1 MLVSIASEN
10 EQINSQQDDIILQI
24 KNISKS
30 FPGVLA
36 LNDVS
41 IDIKKGE
48 ILAILGE
55 NGAGKSTLMKIL
67 SGLYQYDQGKI
78 LIDKQWFQ
86 NDVSN
91 NNLSEIQF
99 NEPLDAI
106 KLGIGQVYQH
116 FQLVGP
122 FSVGEN
128 ITLGKEFTKNKVK
141 LGPINFPLNPLIDEK
156 ETNLQ
161 IEELSKKFGL
171 PIDPSILVEDLPI
184 GLKQR
189 TEILKQLY
197 RQAELLILDEPTAV
211 LTPTEV
217 DELFKTMRSLK
228 ESGKSIIFISHKLK
242 ESLEI
247 ADRIVVLRKGE
258 VVGETTPGTISE
270 KELAEMLVGRRLL
283 STLERKDLEIGNA
296 ILSVSNLHLSLNQNE
311 ENEENEGFHKY
322 ILKDINFKI
331 HQNQIVGV
339 VGVQGN
345 GQSEL
350 LDCLVGMKKPTS
362 GNIKLNLNEEV
373 DLIDFSTLDI
383 LTSSVAYIPEDRN
396 IQGLI
401 LDFNLSENSWLAFHG
416 YSALTKINYIE
427 TNQNFFQKLLLPL
440 KKMKTIAINI
450 VKNYEVKTPS
460 IFSSMRNLSGGNQQK
475 VLIGREFAKN
485 PDLIIAAEPTRGV
498 DIGVMEKVH
507 LELIQKRD
515 NGSGIL
521 LVSSD
526 LDEIFKLSDYILIM
540 YEGQIVGQGK
550 LSDMNLDHISQ
561 LMTFGQKISEETP

>member
-10 EQINSQQDDIILQI
+10 EQIDSQHDDVILQI

-67 SGLYQYDQGKI
+67 SGLYQYDKGKI
-78 LIDKQWFQ
+78 LIDKHWFQ

-91 NNLSEIQF
+91 GNLSEIQF

-128 ITLGKEFTKNKVK
+128 ITLGKEFTKNTVK
-141 LGPINFPLNPLIDEK
+141 LGPVNFPLNPLIDEK

-197 RQAELLILDEPTAV
+197 REAELLILDEPTAV

-258 VVGETTPGTISE
+258 VVGETFPGSISE

-283 STLERKDLEIGNA
+283 STLERENIPIGKP
-296 ILSVSNLHLSLNQNE
+296 ILSVSNLNLLLNE
-311 ENEENEGFHKY
+311 EEDNEDLHKN
-322 ILKDINFKI
+322 ILKDVNFKI

-339 VGVQGN
+339 IGVQGN

-362 GNIKLNLNEEV
+362 GEIKLSIEEEV
-373 DLIDFSTLDI
+373 NLINFSTLDI

-401 LDFNLSENSWLAFHG
+401 LDLNLSENSWLAFHG
-416 YSALTKINYIE
+416 FNKLTKISSIQQD
-427 TNQNFFQKLLLPL
+427 QNIFQKLLLPL
-440 KKMKTIAINI
+440 KKMKKIAMNI
-450 VKNYEVKTPS
+450 VNNYEVKTPS
-460 IFSSMRNLSGGNQQK
+460 IYSSMRNLSGGNQQK

-507 LELIQKRD
+507 LELIQQRD
-515 NGSGIL
+515 NGSGVL

-540 YEGQIVGQGK
+540 YEGQIVGQGN
-550 LSDMNLDHISQ
+550 LSDMDLDQISQ
-561 LMTFGQKISEETP
+561 LMTFGKQIMEDNK

>member
-10 EQINSQQDDIILQI
+10 EQIDLQYDDIILQI

-67 SGLYQYDQGKI
+67 SGLYKYDQGKI

-141 LGPINFPLNPLIDEK
+141 LGPINIPLNPLIDEK

-161 IEELSKKFGL
+161 IEELSNKFGL

-197 RQAELLILDEPTAV
+197 REAELLILDEPTAV

-258 VVGETTPGTISE
+258 VVGETFPGSISE

-283 STLERKDLEIGNA
+283 STLERENIPIGKP
-296 ILSVSNLHLSLNQNE
+296 ILSVSNLNLLLNE
-311 ENEENEGFHKY
+311 EEDNEDLHKN
-322 ILKDINFKI
+322 ILKDVNFKI

-339 VGVQGN
+339 IGVQGN

-362 GNIKLNLNEEV
+362 GEIKLSIEEEV
-373 DLIDFSTLDI
+373 NLINFSTLDI

-401 LDFNLSENSWLAFHG
+401 LDLNLSENSWLAFHG
-416 YSALTKINYIE
+416 FNKLTKISSIQQD
-427 TNQNFFQKLLLPL
+427 QNIFQKLLLPL
-440 KKMKTIAINI
+440 KKMKKIAMNI
-450 VKNYEVKTPS
+450 VNNYEVKTPS
-460 IFSSMRNLSGGNQQK
+460 IYSSMRNLSGGNQQK

-507 LELIQKRD
+507 LELIQQRD
-515 NGSGIL
+515 NGSGVL

-540 YEGQIVGQGK
+540 YEGQIVGQGN
-550 LSDMNLDHISQ
+550 LSDMDLDQISQ
-561 LMTFGQKISEETP
+561 LMTFGKQIMEDNK

>member
-1 MLVSIASEN
+1 MTSEN
-10 EQINSQQDDIILQI
+10 EQIDSQHDDIILQI

-67 SGLYQYDQGKI
+67 SGLYKYDQGKI
-78 LIDKQWFQ
+78 LVDKQWFQ

-122 FSVGEN
+122 FTVGEN

-141 LGPINFPLNPLIDEK
+141 FGPINFPLNPLIDEK

-283 STLERKDLEIGNA
+283 STLERKVLEIGNA

-362 GNIKLNLNEEV
+362 GNIKLKLNEEV

-561 LMTFGQKISEETP
+561 LMTFGQKILEENP

>member
-10 EQINSQQDDIILQI
+10 EQIDSQHDDIILQI

-67 SGLYQYDQGKI
+67 SGLYQYDKGKI
-78 LIDKQWFQ
+78 LIDKHWFQ

-141 LGPINFPLNPLIDEK
+141 LGPINIPLNPLIDEK

-197 RQAELLILDEPTAV
+197 REAELLILDEPTAV

-258 VVGETTPGTISE
+258 VVGETFPGSISE

-283 STLERKDLEIGNA
+283 STLERENIPIGKP
-296 ILSVSNLHLSLNQNE
+296 ILSVSNLNLLLNE
-311 ENEENEGFHKY
+311 EEDNEDLHKN
-322 ILKDINFKI
+322 ILKDVNFKI

-339 VGVQGN
+339 IGVQGN

-362 GNIKLNLNEEV
+362 GEIKLSIEEEV
-373 DLIDFSTLDI
+373 NLTNFSTLDI

-401 LDFNLSENSWLAFHG
+401 LDLNLSENSWLAFHG
-416 YSALTKINYIE
+416 FNKLTKISSIQQD
-427 TNQNFFQKLLLPL
+427 QNIFQKLLLPL
-440 KKMKTIAINI
+440 KKMKKIAMNI
-450 VKNYEVKTPS
+450 VNNYEVKTPS
-460 IFSSMRNLSGGNQQK
+460 IYSSMRNLSGGNQQK

-507 LELIQKRD
+507 LELIQQRD
-515 NGSGIL
+515 NGSGVL

-540 YEGQIVGQGK
+540 YEGQIVGQGN
-550 LSDMNLDHISQ
+550 LSDMDLDQISQ
-561 LMTFGQKISEETP
+561 LMTFGKQIMEDNK

>member
-10 EQINSQQDDIILQI
+10 EQIDLQYDDIILQI

-67 SGLYQYDQGKI
+67 SGLYQYDKGKI
-78 LIDKQWFQ
+78 LIDKHWFQ

-141 LGPINFPLNPLIDEK
+141 LGPINIPLNPLIDEK

-197 RQAELLILDEPTAV
+197 REAELLILDEPTAV

-258 VVGETTPGTISE
+258 VVGETFPGSISE

-283 STLERKDLEIGNA
+283 STLERENIPIGKP
-296 ILSVSNLHLSLNQNE
+296 ILSVSNLNLLLNE
-311 ENEENEGFHKY
+311 EEDNEDLHKN
-322 ILKDINFKI
+322 ILKDVNFKI

-339 VGVQGN
+339 IGVQGN

-362 GNIKLNLNEEV
+362 GEIKLSIEEEV
-373 DLIDFSTLDI
+373 NLINFSTLDI

-401 LDFNLSENSWLAFHG
+401 LDLNLSENSWLAFHG
-416 YSALTKINYIE
+416 FNKLTKISSIQQD
-427 TNQNFFQKLLLPL
+427 QNIFQKLLLPL
-440 KKMKTIAINI
+440 KKMKKIAMNI
-450 VKNYEVKTPS
+450 VNNYEVKTPS
-460 IFSSMRNLSGGNQQK
+460 IYSSMRNLSGGNQQK

-507 LELIQKRD
+507 LELIQQRD
-515 NGSGIL
+515 NGSGVL

-540 YEGQIVGQGK
+540 YEGQIVGQGN
-550 LSDMNLDHISQ
+550 LSDMDLDQISQ
-561 LMTFGQKISEETP
+561 LMTFGKQIMEDNK

>member
-10 EQINSQQDDIILQI
+10 EQIDSQHDDVILQI

-67 SGLYQYDQGKI
+67 SGLYQYDKGKI
-78 LIDKQWFQ
+78 LIDKHWFQ

-128 ITLGKEFTKNKVK
+128 ITLGKEFTKNKIK
-141 LGPINFPLNPLIDEK
+141 LGPINIPLNPLIDEK

-171 PIDPSILVEDLPI
+171 PIDPSILVQDLPI

-197 RQAELLILDEPTAV
+197 REAELLILDEPTAV

-258 VVGETTPGTISE
+258 IVGETFPGSISE

-283 STLERKDLEIGNA
+283 STLERENIPIGKP
-296 ILSVSNLHLSLNQNE
+296 ILSVSNLNLLLNE
-311 ENEENEGFHKY
+311 EEDNEDLHKN
-322 ILKDINFKI
+322 ILKDVNFKI

-339 VGVQGN
+339 IGVQGN

-362 GNIKLNLNEEV
+362 GEIKLSIEEEV
-373 DLIDFSTLDI
+373 NLINFSTLDI

-401 LDFNLSENSWLAFHG
+401 LDLNLSENSWLAFHG
-416 YSALTKINYIE
+416 FNKLTKISSIQQD
-427 TNQNFFQKLLLPL
+427 QNIFQKLLLPL
-440 KKMKTIAINI
+440 KKMKKIAMNI
-450 VKNYEVKTPS
+450 VNNYEVKTPS
-460 IFSSMRNLSGGNQQK
+460 IYSSMRNLSGGNQQK

-507 LELIQKRD
+507 LELIQQRD
-515 NGSGIL
+515 NGSGVL

-540 YEGQIVGQGK
+540 YEGQIVGQGN
-550 LSDMNLDHISQ
+550 LSDMDLDQISQ
-561 LMTFGQKISEETP
+561 LMTFGKQIMEDNK

>member
-10 EQINSQQDDIILQI
+10 EQIDSQHDDIILQI

-67 SGLYQYDQGKI
+67 SGLYQYDKGKI
-78 LIDKQWFQ
+78 LIDKHWFQ

-141 LGPINFPLNPLIDEK
+141 LGPINIPLNPLIDQK

-197 RQAELLILDEPTAV
+197 REAELLILDEPTAV

-258 VVGETTPGTISE
+258 VVGETFPGSISE

-283 STLERKDLEIGNA
+283 STLERENIPIGKP
-296 ILSVSNLHLSLNQNE
+296 ILSVSNLNLLLNE
-311 ENEENEGFHKY
+311 EEDNEDLHKN
-322 ILKDINFKI
+322 ILKDVNFKI

-339 VGVQGN
+339 IGVQGN

-362 GNIKLNLNEEV
+362 GEIKLSIEEEV
-373 DLIDFSTLDI
+373 NLINFSTLDI

-401 LDFNLSENSWLAFHG
+401 LDLNLSENSWLAFHG
-416 YSALTKINYIE
+416 FNKLTKISSIQQD
-427 TNQNFFQKLLLPL
+427 QNIFQKLLLPL
-440 KKMKTIAINI
+440 KKMKKIAMNI
-450 VKNYEVKTPS
+450 VNNYEVKTPS
-460 IFSSMRNLSGGNQQK
+460 IYSSMRNLSGGNQQK

-507 LELIQKRD
+507 LELIQQRD
-515 NGSGIL
+515 NGSGVL

-540 YEGQIVGQGK
+540 YEGKIVGQGN
-550 LSDMNLDHISQ
+550 LSDMDLDQISQ
-561 LMTFGQKISEETP
+561 LMTFGKQIMEGN

>member
-10 EQINSQQDDIILQI
+10 EQIDSQHDDIILQI

-67 SGLYQYDQGKI
+67 SGLYQYDKGKI
-78 LIDKQWFQ
+78 LIDKHWFQ

-141 LGPINFPLNPLIDEK
+141 LGPINIPLNPLIDEK

-161 IEELSKKFGL
+161 MEELSKKFGL

-197 RQAELLILDEPTAV
+197 REAELLILDEPTAV

-258 VVGETTPGTISE
+258 VVGETFPGSISE

-283 STLERKDLEIGNA
+283 STLERENIPIGKP
-296 ILSVSNLHLSLNQNE
+296 ILSVSNLNLLLNE
-311 ENEENEGFHKY
+311 EEDNEDLHKN
-322 ILKDINFKI
+322 ILKDVNFKI

-339 VGVQGN
+339 IGVQGN

-362 GNIKLNLNEEV
+362 GEIKLSIEEEV
-373 DLIDFSTLDI
+373 NLINFSTLDI

-401 LDFNLSENSWLAFHG
+401 LDLNLSENSWLAFHG
-416 YSALTKINYIE
+416 FNKLTKISSIQQD
-427 TNQNFFQKLLLPL
+427 QNIFQKLLLPL
-440 KKMKTIAINI
+440 KKMKKIAMNI
-450 VKNYEVKTPS
+450 VNNYEVKTPS
-460 IFSSMRNLSGGNQQK
+460 IYSSMRNLSGGNQQK

-507 LELIQKRD
+507 LELIQQRD
-515 NGSGIL
+515 NGSGVL

-540 YEGQIVGQGK
+540 YEGQIVGQGN
-550 LSDMNLDHISQ
+550 LSDMDLDQISQ
-561 LMTFGQKISEETP
+561 LMTFGKQIMEDNK

>member
-10 EQINSQQDDIILQI
+10 EQIDSQHDDIILQI

-67 SGLYQYDQGKI
+67 SGLYQYDKGKI
-78 LIDKQWFQ
+78 LIDKHWFQ

-128 ITLGKEFTKNKVK
+128 ITLGKEFTKNTVK
-141 LGPINFPLNPLIDEK
+141 LGPVKFPLNPLIDEK

-197 RQAELLILDEPTAV
+197 REAELLILDEPTAV

-247 ADRIVVLRKGE
+247 ADRIIVLRKGE
-258 VVGETTPGTISE
+258 VVGETFPGSISE

-283 STLERKDLEIGNA
+283 STLERENIPIGKP
-296 ILSVSNLHLSLNQNE
+296 ILSVSNLNLLLNE
-311 ENEENEGFHKY
+311 EEDNEDLHKN
-322 ILKDINFKI
+322 ILKDVNFKI

-339 VGVQGN
+339 IGVQGN

-362 GNIKLNLNEEV
+362 GEIKLSIEEEV
-373 DLIDFSTLDI
+373 NLINFSTLDI

-401 LDFNLSENSWLAFHG
+401 LDLNLSENSWLAFHG
-416 YSALTKINYIE
+416 FNKLTKISSIQQD
-427 TNQNFFQKLLLPL
+427 QNIFQKLLLPL
-440 KKMKTIAINI
+440 KKMKKIAMNI
-450 VKNYEVKTPS
+450 VNNYEVKTPS
-460 IFSSMRNLSGGNQQK
+460 IYSSMRNLSGGNQQK

-507 LELIQKRD
+507 LELIQQRD
-515 NGSGIL
+515 NGSGVL

-540 YEGQIVGQGK
+540 YEGQIVGQGN
-550 LSDMNLDHISQ
+550 LSDMDLDQISQ
-561 LMTFGQKISEETP
+561 LMTFGKQIMEDNK

>member
-10 EQINSQQDDIILQI
+10 EQIDSQHDDVILQI

-67 SGLYQYDQGKI
+67 SGLYQYDKGKI
-78 LIDKQWFQ
+78 LIDKHWFQ

-141 LGPINFPLNPLIDEK
+141 LGPINFPLNPLIDQK

-197 RQAELLILDEPTAV
+197 REAELLILDEPTAV

-258 VVGETTPGTISE
+258 VVGETFPGSISE

-283 STLERKDLEIGNA
+283 STLERENIPIGKP
-296 ILSVSNLHLSLNQNE
+296 ILSVSNLNLLLNE
-311 ENEENEGFHKY
+311 EEDNEDLHKN
-322 ILKDINFKI
+322 ILKDVNFKI

-339 VGVQGN
+339 IGVQGN

-362 GNIKLNLNEEV
+362 GEIKLSIEEEV
-373 DLIDFSTLDI
+373 NLINFSTLDI

-401 LDFNLSENSWLAFHG
+401 LDLNLSENSWLAFHG
-416 YSALTKINYIE
+416 FNKLTKISSIQQD
-427 TNQNFFQKLLLPL
+427 QNIFQKLLLPL
-440 KKMKTIAINI
+440 KKMKKIAMNI
-450 VKNYEVKTPS
+450 VNNYEVKTPS
-460 IFSSMRNLSGGNQQK
+460 IYSSMRNLSGGNQQK

-507 LELIQKRD
+507 LELIQQRD
-515 NGSGIL
+515 NGSGVL

-540 YEGQIVGQGK
+540 YEGQIVGQGN
-550 LSDMNLDHISQ
+550 LSDMDLDQISQ
-561 LMTFGQKISEETP
+561 LMTFGKQIMEDNK

>member
-10 EQINSQQDDIILQI
+10 EQIDLQYDNIILQI

-67 SGLYQYDQGKI
+67 SGLYKYDQGKI
-78 LIDKQWFQ
+78 LVDKQWFK

-141 LGPINFPLNPLIDEK
+141 LGPINIPLNPLIDEK

-161 IEELSKKFGL
+161 IEQLSKKFGL

-197 RQAELLILDEPTAV
+197 REAELLILDEPTAV

-217 DELFKTMRSLK
+217 DELFKTIRSLK

-258 VVGETTPGTISE
+258 VVGETFPGSISE

-283 STLERKDLEIGNA
+283 STLERENIPIGKP
-296 ILSVSNLHLSLNQNE
+296 ILSVSNLNLLLNE
-311 ENEENEGFHKY
+311 EEDNEDLHKN
-322 ILKDINFKI
+322 ILKDVNFKI

-339 VGVQGN
+339 IGVQGN

-362 GNIKLNLNEEV
+362 GEIKLSIEEEV
-373 DLIDFSTLDI
+373 NLINFSTLDI

-401 LDFNLSENSWLAFHG
+401 LDLNLSENSWLAFHG
-416 YSALTKINYIE
+416 FNKLTKISSIQQD
-427 TNQNFFQKLLLPL
+427 QNIFQKLLLPL
-440 KKMKTIAINI
+440 KKMKKIAMNI
-450 VKNYEVKTPS
+450 VNNYEVKTPS
-460 IFSSMRNLSGGNQQK
+460 IYSSMRNLSGGNQQK

-507 LELIQKRD
+507 LELIQQRD
-515 NGSGIL
+515 NGSGVL

-540 YEGQIVGQGK
+540 YEGQIVGQGN
-550 LSDMNLDHISQ
+550 LSDMDLDQISQ
-561 LMTFGQKISEETP
+561 LMTFGKQIMEDNK

>member
-10 EQINSQQDDIILQI
+10 EQIDSQHDDVILQI

-67 SGLYQYDQGKI
+67 SGLYQYDKGKI
-78 LIDKQWFQ
+78 LIDKHWFQ

-141 LGPINFPLNPLIDEK
+141 LGPINIPLNPLIDEK

-197 RQAELLILDEPTAV
+197 REAELLILDEPTAV

-258 VVGETTPGTISE
+258 VVGETFPGSISE

-283 STLERKDLEIGNA
+283 STLERENIPIGKP
-296 ILSVSNLHLSLNQNE
+296 ILSVSNLNLLLNE
-311 ENEENEGFHKY
+311 EEDNEDLHKN
-322 ILKDINFKI
+322 ILKDVNFKI

-339 VGVQGN
+339 IGVQGN

-362 GNIKLNLNEEV
+362 GEIKLSIEEEV
-373 DLIDFSTLDI
+373 NLINFSTLDI

-401 LDFNLSENSWLAFHG
+401 LDLNLSENSWLAFHG
-416 YSALTKINYIE
+416 FNKLTKISSIQQD
-427 TNQNFFQKLLLPL
+427 QNIFQKLLLPL
-440 KKMKTIAINI
+440 KKMKKIAMNI
-450 VKNYEVKTPS
+450 VNNYEVKTPS
-460 IFSSMRNLSGGNQQK
+460 IYSSMRNLSGGNQQK

-507 LELIQKRD
+507 LELIQQRD
-515 NGSGIL
+515 NGSGVL

-540 YEGQIVGQGK
+540 YEGQIVGQGN
-550 LSDMNLDHISQ
+550 LSDMDLDQISQ
-561 LMTFGQKISEETP
+561 LMTFGKQIMEDNK

>member
-10 EQINSQQDDIILQI
+10 EQINSQHDDIILQI

-67 SGLYQYDQGKI
+67 SGLYQYDKGKI
-78 LIDKQWFQ
+78 LINKHWFQ

-141 LGPINFPLNPLIDEK
+141 LGPINIPLNPLIDEK

-197 RQAELLILDEPTAV
+197 REAELLILDEPTAV

-228 ESGKSIIFISHKLK
+228 ESGKSLIFISHKLK

-247 ADRIVVLRKGE
+247 ADRIIVLRKGE
-258 VVGETTPGTISE
+258 VVGETFPGSISE

-283 STLERKDLEIGNA
+283 STLERENIPIGKP
-296 ILSVSNLHLSLNQNE
+296 ILSVSNLNLLLNE
-311 ENEENEGFHKY
+311 EEDNEDLHKN
-322 ILKDINFKI
+322 ILKDVNFKI

-339 VGVQGN
+339 IGVQGN

-362 GNIKLNLNEEV
+362 GEIKLSIEEEV
-373 DLIDFSTLDI
+373 NLINFSTLDI

-401 LDFNLSENSWLAFHG
+401 LDLNLSENSWLAFHG
-416 YSALTKINYIE
+416 FNKLTKISSIQQD
-427 TNQNFFQKLLLPL
+427 QNIFQKLLLPL
-440 KKMKTIAINI
+440 KKMKKIAMNI
-450 VKNYEVKTPS
+450 VNNYEVKTPS
-460 IFSSMRNLSGGNQQK
+460 IYSSMRNLSGGNQQK

-507 LELIQKRD
+507 LELIQQRD
-515 NGSGIL
+515 NGSGVL

-540 YEGQIVGQGK
+540 YEGQIVGQGN
-550 LSDMNLDHISQ
+550 LSDMDLDQISQ
-561 LMTFGQKISEETP
+561 LMTFGKQIMEYNK

>member
-10 EQINSQQDDIILQI
+10 EQIDSQHDDIILQI

-67 SGLYQYDQGKI
+67 SGLYQYDKGKI
-78 LIDKQWFQ
+78 LIDKHWFQ

-91 NNLSEIQF
+91 GNLSEIQF

-141 LGPINFPLNPLIDEK
+141 LGPINIPLNPLIDEK

-161 IEELSKKFGL
+161 IEKLSKKFGL

-197 RQAELLILDEPTAV
+197 REAELLILDEPTAV

-258 VVGETTPGTISE
+258 VVGETFPGSISE

-283 STLERKDLEIGNA
+283 STLERENIPIGKP
-296 ILSVSNLHLSLNQNE
+296 ILSVSNLNLLLNE
-311 ENEENEGFHKY
+311 EEDNEDLHKN
-322 ILKDINFKI
+322 ILKDVNFKI

-339 VGVQGN
+339 IGVQGN

-362 GNIKLNLNEEV
+362 GEIKLSIEEEV
-373 DLIDFSTLDI
+373 NLINFSTLDI

-401 LDFNLSENSWLAFHG
+401 LDLNLSENSWLAFHG
-416 YSALTKINYIE
+416 FNKLTKISSIQQD
-427 TNQNFFQKLLLPL
+427 QNIFQKLLLPL
-440 KKMKTIAINI
+440 KKMKKIAMNI
-450 VKNYEVKTPS
+450 VNNYEVKTPS
-460 IFSSMRNLSGGNQQK
+460 IYSSMRNLSGGNQQK

-507 LELIQKRD
+507 LELIQQRD
-515 NGSGIL
+515 NGSGVL

-540 YEGQIVGQGK
+540 YEGQIVGQGN
-550 LSDMNLDHISQ
+550 LSDMDLDQISQ
-561 LMTFGQKISEETP
+561 LMTFGKQIMEDNK

>member
-10 EQINSQQDDIILQI
+10 EQIDSQHDDIILQI

-67 SGLYQYDQGKI
+67 SGLYQYDKGKI
-78 LIDKQWFQ
+78 LIDKHWFQ

-141 LGPINFPLNPLIDEK
+141 LGPINIPLNPLIDEK

-161 IEELSKKFGL
+161 IEVLSKKFGL

-197 RQAELLILDEPTAV
+197 REAELLILDEPTAV

-258 VVGETTPGTISE
+258 VVGETFPGSISE

-283 STLERKDLEIGNA
+283 STLERKNIPIGKP
-296 ILSVSNLHLSLNQNE
+296 ILSVSNLNLLLNE
-311 ENEENEGFHKY
+311 EEDNEDLHKN
-322 ILKDINFKI
+322 ILKDVNFKI

-339 VGVQGN
+339 IGVQGN

-362 GNIKLNLNEEV
+362 GEIKLSIEEEV
-373 DLIDFSTLDI
+373 NLINFSTLDI

-401 LDFNLSENSWLAFHG
+401 LDLNLSENSWLAFHG
-416 YSALTKINYIE
+416 FNKLTKISSIQQD
-427 TNQNFFQKLLLPL
+427 QNIFQKLLLPL
-440 KKMKTIAINI
+440 KKMKKIAMNI
-450 VKNYEVKTPS
+450 VNNYEVKTPS
-460 IFSSMRNLSGGNQQK
+460 IYSSMRNLSGGNQQK

-507 LELIQKRD
+507 LELIQQRD
-515 NGSGIL
+515 NGSGVL

-540 YEGQIVGQGK
+540 YEGQIVGQGN
-550 LSDMNLDHISQ
+550 LSEMDLDQISQ
-561 LMTFGQKISEETP
+561 LMTFGKQIMEDNK

>member
-1 MLVSIASEN
+1 MSISSEN
-10 EQINSQQDDIILQI
+10 EQIESQHDDIILQI

-67 SGLYQYDQGKI
+67 SGLYQYDKGKI
-78 LIDKQWFQ
+78 LINKHWFH
-86 NDVSN
+86 NDVPN
-91 NNLSEIQF
+91 PNLSEIQF

-141 LGPINFPLNPLIDEK
+141 LGPINIPLNPLIDEK
-156 ETNLQ
+156 ETNSQ
-161 IEELSKKFGL
+161 IETLSKKFGL

-197 RQAELLILDEPTAV
+197 REAELLILDEPTAV

-217 DELFKTMRSLK
+217 EELFKTMRSLK

-258 VVGETTPGTISE
+258 VVGETFPGSISE

-283 STLERKDLEIGNA
+283 STLERETLPIGKP
-296 ILSVSNLHLSLNQNE
+296 ILSVSNLNLLLNEDE
-311 ENEENEGFHKY
+311 ENEDLHKN
-322 ILKDINFKI
+322 ILKDVNFKI

-362 GNIKLNLNEEV
+362 GEIKLNIEEEIN
-373 DLIDFSTLDI
+373 LINFTTLDI

-401 LDFNLSENSWLAFHG
+401 LDFDLSENSWLAFHG
-416 YSALTKINYIE
+416 FNKLTKISSIQKE
-427 TNQNFFQKLLLPL
+427 QNIFQKLLLPL
-440 KKMKTIAINI
+440 KKMKKIAMNI
-450 VKNYEVKTPS
+450 VNNYEVKTPS
-460 IFSSMRNLSGGNQQK
+460 IYSSMRNLSGGNQQK

-485 PDLIIAAEPTRGV
+485 PELIIAAEPTRGV

-540 YEGQIVGQGK
+540 YEGQIVGQGN
-550 LSDMNLDHISQ
+550 LSDMDLDHISQ
-561 LMTFGQKISEETP
+561 LMTFGKQIMEENK

>member
-10 EQINSQQDDIILQI
+10 EQIDSQHDDIILQI

-67 SGLYQYDQGKI
+67 SGLYQYDKGKI
-78 LIDKQWFQ
+78 LIDKLWFQ

-141 LGPINFPLNPLIDEK
+141 LGPINIPLNPLIDEK

-171 PIDPSILVEDLPI
+171 PIDPSLLVEDLPI

-197 RQAELLILDEPTAV
+197 REAELLILDEPTAV

-258 VVGETTPGTISE
+258 VVGETFPGSISE

-283 STLERKDLEIGNA
+283 STLERENIPIGKP
-296 ILSVSNLHLSLNQNE
+296 ILSVSNLNLLLNE
-311 ENEENEGFHKY
+311 EEDNEDLHKN
-322 ILKDINFKI
+322 ILKDVNFKI

-339 VGVQGN
+339 IGVQGN

-362 GNIKLNLNEEV
+362 GEIKLSIEEEV
-373 DLIDFSTLDI
+373 NLINFSTLDI

-401 LDFNLSENSWLAFHG
+401 LDLNLSENSWLAFHG
-416 YSALTKINYIE
+416 FNKLTKISSIQQD
-427 TNQNFFQKLLLPL
+427 QNIFQKLLLPL
-440 KKMKTIAINI
+440 KKMKKIAMNI
-450 VKNYEVKTPS
+450 VNNYEVKTPS
-460 IFSSMRNLSGGNQQK
+460 IYSSMRNLSGGNQQK

-507 LELIQKRD
+507 LELIQQRD
-515 NGSGIL
+515 NGSGVL

-540 YEGQIVGQGK
+540 YEGQIVGQGN
-550 LSDMNLDHISQ
+550 LSDMDLDQISQ
-561 LMTFGQKISEETP
+561 LMTFGKQIMEDNK

>member
-10 EQINSQQDDIILQI
+10 EQINSQHDDIILQI

-67 SGLYQYDQGKI
+67 SGLYQYDKGKI
-78 LIDKQWFQ
+78 LINKHWFQ

-141 LGPINFPLNPLIDEK
+141 LGPINIPLNPLIDEK

-161 IEELSKKFGL
+161 IEQLSKKFGL

-197 RQAELLILDEPTAV
+197 REAELLILDEPTAV

-258 VVGETTPGTISE
+258 VVGETFPGSISE

-283 STLERKDLEIGNA
+283 STLERENIPIGKP
-296 ILSVSNLHLSLNQNE
+296 ILSVSNLNLLLNE
-311 ENEENEGFHKY
+311 EEDNEDLHKN
-322 ILKDINFKI
+322 ILKDVNFKI

-339 VGVQGN
+339 IGVQGN

-362 GNIKLNLNEEV
+362 GEIKLSIEEEV
-373 DLIDFSTLDI
+373 NLINFSTLDI

-401 LDFNLSENSWLAFHG
+401 LDLNLSENSWLAFHG
-416 YSALTKINYIE
+416 FNKLTKISSIQQD
-427 TNQNFFQKLLLPL
+427 QNIFQKLLLPL
-440 KKMKTIAINI
+440 KKMKKIAMNI
-450 VKNYEVKTPS
+450 VNNYEVKTPS
-460 IFSSMRNLSGGNQQK
+460 IYSSMRNLSGGNQQK

-507 LELIQKRD
+507 LELIQQRD
-515 NGSGIL
+515 NGSGVL

-540 YEGQIVGQGK
+540 YEGQIVGQGN
-550 LSDMNLDHISQ
+550 LSDMDLDQISQ
-561 LMTFGQKISEETP
+561 LMTFGKQIMEDNK

>member
-10 EQINSQQDDIILQI
+10 EQIDSQHDDVILQI

-67 SGLYQYDQGKI
+67 SGLYQYDKGKI
-78 LIDKQWFQ
+78 LIDKHWFQ

-91 NNLSEIQF
+91 GNLSEIQF

-128 ITLGKEFTKNKVK
+128 ITLGKEFTKNTVK
-141 LGPINFPLNPLIDEK
+141 LGPVNFPLNPLIDEK

-161 IEELSKKFGL
+161 IEKLSKKFGL

-197 RQAELLILDEPTAV
+197 REAELLILDEPTAV

-258 VVGETTPGTISE
+258 VVGETFPGSISE

-283 STLERKDLEIGNA
+283 STLERENIPIGKP
-296 ILSVSNLHLSLNQNE
+296 ILSVSNLNLLLNE
-311 ENEENEGFHKY
+311 EEDNEDLHKN
-322 ILKDINFKI
+322 ILKDVNFKI

-339 VGVQGN
+339 IGVQGN

-362 GNIKLNLNEEV
+362 GEIKLSIEEEV
-373 DLIDFSTLDI
+373 NLINFSTLDI

-401 LDFNLSENSWLAFHG
+401 LDLNLSENSWLAFHG
-416 YSALTKINYIE
+416 FNKLTKISSIQQD
-427 TNQNFFQKLLLPL
+427 QNIFQKLLLPL
-440 KKMKTIAINI
+440 KKMKKIAMNI
-450 VKNYEVKTPS
+450 VNNYEVKTPS
-460 IFSSMRNLSGGNQQK
+460 IYSSMRNLSGGNQQK

-507 LELIQKRD
+507 LELIQQRD
-515 NGSGIL
+515 NGSGVL

-540 YEGQIVGQGK
+540 YEGQIVGQGN
-550 LSDMNLDHISQ
+550 LSDMDLDQISQ
-561 LMTFGQKISEETP
+561 LMTFGKQIMEDNK

>member
-10 EQINSQQDDIILQI
+10 EQIDSQHDDVILQI

-67 SGLYQYDQGKI
+67 SGLYQYDKGKI

-141 LGPINFPLNPLIDEK
+141 LGPINIPLNPLIDEK

-197 RQAELLILDEPTAV
+197 REAELLILDEPTAV

-247 ADRIVVLRKGE
+247 ADRIIVLRKGE
-258 VVGETTPGTISE
+258 VVGETFPGSISE

-283 STLERKDLEIGNA
+283 STLERENIPIGKP
-296 ILSVSNLHLSLNQNE
+296 ILSVSNLNLLLNE
-311 ENEENEGFHKY
+311 EEDNEDLHKN
-322 ILKDINFKI
+322 ILKDVNFKI

-339 VGVQGN
+339 IGVQGN

-362 GNIKLNLNEEV
+362 GEIKLSIEEEV
-373 DLIDFSTLDI
+373 NLINFSTLDI

-401 LDFNLSENSWLAFHG
+401 LDLNLSENSWLAFHG
-416 YSALTKINYIE
+416 FNKLTKISSIQQD
-427 TNQNFFQKLLLPL
+427 QNIFQKLLLPL
-440 KKMKTIAINI
+440 KKMKKIAMNI
-450 VKNYEVKTPS
+450 VNNYEVKTPS
-460 IFSSMRNLSGGNQQK
+460 IYSSMRNLSGGNQQK

-507 LELIQKRD
+507 LELIQQRD
-515 NGSGIL
+515 NGSGVL

-540 YEGQIVGQGK
+540 YEGQIVGQGN
-550 LSDMNLDHISQ
+550 LSDMDLDQISQ
-561 LMTFGQKISEETP
+561 LMTFGKQIMEDNK

>member
-10 EQINSQQDDIILQI
+10 EQIDSQHDDIILQI

-67 SGLYQYDQGKI
+67 SGLYQYDKGKI
-78 LIDKQWFQ
+78 LIDKHWFQ

-141 LGPINFPLNPLIDEK
+141 LGPINIPLNPLIDEK

-171 PIDPSILVEDLPI
+171 PIDPSLLVEDLPI

-197 RQAELLILDEPTAV
+197 REAELLILDEPTAV

-258 VVGETTPGTISE
+258 VVGETFPGSISE

-283 STLERKDLEIGNA
+283 STLERENIPIGKP
-296 ILSVSNLHLSLNQNE
+296 ILSVSNLNLLLNE
-311 ENEENEGFHKY
+311 EEDNEDLHKN
-322 ILKDINFKI
+322 ILKDVNFKI

-339 VGVQGN
+339 IGVQGN

-362 GNIKLNLNEEV
+362 GEIKLSIEEEV
-373 DLIDFSTLDI
+373 NLINFSTLDI

-401 LDFNLSENSWLAFHG
+401 LDLNLSENSWLAFHG
-416 YSALTKINYIE
+416 FNKLTKISSIQQD
-427 TNQNFFQKLLLPL
+427 QNIFQKLLLPL
-440 KKMKTIAINI
+440 KKMKKIAMNI
-450 VKNYEVKTPS
+450 VNNYEVKTPS
-460 IFSSMRNLSGGNQQK
+460 IYSSMRNLSGGNQQK

-507 LELIQKRD
+507 LELIQQRD
-515 NGSGIL
+515 NGSGVL

-540 YEGQIVGQGK
+540 YEGQIVGQGN
-550 LSDMNLDHISQ
+550 LSDMDLDQISQ
-561 LMTFGQKISEETP
+561 LMTFGKQIMEDNK

>member
-10 EQINSQQDDIILQI
+10 EQIDSQHDDIILQI

-67 SGLYQYDQGKI
+67 SGLYQYDKGKI
-78 LIDKQWFQ
+78 LIDKHWFQ

-91 NNLSEIQF
+91 NKLSEIQF

-128 ITLGKEFTKNKVK
+128 ITLGKEFTKNTVK
-141 LGPINFPLNPLIDEK
+141 LGPVNFPLNPLIDEK

-197 RQAELLILDEPTAV
+197 REAELLILDEPTAV

-258 VVGETTPGTISE
+258 VVGETFPGSISE

-283 STLERKDLEIGNA
+283 STLERENIPIGKP
-296 ILSVSNLHLSLNQNE
+296 ILSVSNLNLLLNE
-311 ENEENEGFHKY
+311 EEDNEDLHKN
-322 ILKDINFKI
+322 ILKDVNFKI

-339 VGVQGN
+339 IGVQGN

-362 GNIKLNLNEEV
+362 GEIKLSIEEEV
-373 DLIDFSTLDI
+373 NLINFSTLDI

-401 LDFNLSENSWLAFHG
+401 LDLNLSENSWLAFHG
-416 YSALTKINYIE
+416 FNKLTKISSIQQD
-427 TNQNFFQKLLLPL
+427 QNIFQKLLLPL
-440 KKMKTIAINI
+440 KKMKKIAMNI
-450 VKNYEVKTPS
+450 VNNYEVKTPS
-460 IFSSMRNLSGGNQQK
+460 IYSSMRNLSGGNQQK

-507 LELIQKRD
+507 LELIQQRD
-515 NGSGIL
+515 NGSGVL

-540 YEGQIVGQGK
+540 YEGQIVGQGN
-550 LSDMNLDHISQ
+550 LSDMDLDQISQ
-561 LMTFGQKISEETP
+561 LMTFGKQIMEDNK

>member
-10 EQINSQQDDIILQI
+10 EQIDSQHDDVILQI

-67 SGLYQYDQGKI
+67 SGLYQYDKGKI
-78 LIDKQWFQ
+78 LIDKHWFQ

-128 ITLGKEFTKNKVK
+128 ITLGKEFTKNTVK
-141 LGPINFPLNPLIDEK
+141 LGPVNFPLNPLIDEK

-161 IEELSKKFGL
+161 IEKLSKKFGL

-197 RQAELLILDEPTAV
+197 REAELLILDEPTAV

-258 VVGETTPGTISE
+258 VVGETFPGSISE

-283 STLERKDLEIGNA
+283 STLERENIPIGKP
-296 ILSVSNLHLSLNQNE
+296 ILSVSNLNLLLNE
-311 ENEENEGFHKY
+311 EEDNEDLHKN
-322 ILKDINFKI
+322 ILKDVNFKI

-339 VGVQGN
+339 IGVQGN

-362 GNIKLNLNEEV
+362 GEIKLSIEEEV
-373 DLIDFSTLDI
+373 NLINFSTLDI

-401 LDFNLSENSWLAFHG
+401 LDLNLSENSWLAFHG
-416 YSALTKINYIE
+416 FNKLTKISSIQQD
-427 TNQNFFQKLLLPL
+427 QNIFQKLLLPL
-440 KKMKTIAINI
+440 KKMKKIAMNI
-450 VKNYEVKTPS
+450 VNNYEVKTPS
-460 IFSSMRNLSGGNQQK
+460 IYSSMRNLSGGNQQK

-507 LELIQKRD
+507 LELIQQRD
-515 NGSGIL
+515 NGSGVL

-540 YEGQIVGQGK
+540 YEGQIVGQGN
-550 LSDMNLDHISQ
+550 LSDMDLDQISQ
-561 LMTFGQKISEETP
+561 LMTFGKQIMEDNK

>member
-10 EQINSQQDDIILQI
+10 EQIDSQHDDIILQI

-67 SGLYQYDQGKI
+67 SGLYQYDKGKI
-78 LIDKQWFQ
+78 LIDKHWFQ

-141 LGPINFPLNPLIDEK
+141 LGPINIPLNPLIDEK

-171 PIDPSILVEDLPI
+171 PIDPSLLVEDLPI

-197 RQAELLILDEPTAV
+197 REAELLILDEPTAV

-258 VVGETTPGTISE
+258 VVGETFPGSISE

-283 STLERKDLEIGNA
+283 STLERENIPIGKP
-296 ILSVSNLHLSLNQNE
+296 ILSVSNLNLLLNE
-311 ENEENEGFHKY
+311 EEDNEDLHKN
-322 ILKDINFKI
+322 ILKDVNFKI

-339 VGVQGN
+339 IGVQGN

-362 GNIKLNLNEEV
+362 GEIKLSIEEEV
-373 DLIDFSTLDI
+373 NLINFSTLDI

-401 LDFNLSENSWLAFHG
+401 LDLNLSENSWLAFHG
-416 YSALTKINYIE
+416 FNKLTKISSIQQD
-427 TNQNFFQKLLLPL
+427 QNIFQKLLLPL
-440 KKMKTIAINI
+440 KKMKKIAMNI
-450 VKNYEVKTPS
+450 VNNYEVKTPS
-460 IFSSMRNLSGGNQQK
+460 IYSSMRNLSGGNQQK
-475 VLIGREFAKN
+475 VLIGRELAKN

-507 LELIQKRD
+507 LELIQQRD
-515 NGSGIL
+515 NGSGVL

-540 YEGQIVGQGK
+540 YEGQIVGQGN
-550 LSDMNLDHISQ
+550 LSDMDLDQISQ
-561 LMTFGQKISEETP
+561 LMTFGKQITEDNK

>member
-10 EQINSQQDDIILQI
+10 EQIDSQHDDIILQI

-67 SGLYQYDQGKI
+67 SGLYQYDKGKI
-78 LIDKQWFQ
+78 LIDKHWFQ

-141 LGPINFPLNPLIDEK
+141 LGPINIPLNPLIDEK

-171 PIDPSILVEDLPI
+171 PIDPSLLVEDLPI

-197 RQAELLILDEPTAV
+197 REAELLILDEPTAV

-228 ESGKSIIFISHKLK
+228 ESGKSLIFISHKLK

-258 VVGETTPGTISE
+258 VVGETFPGSISE

-283 STLERKDLEIGNA
+283 STLERENIPIGKP
-296 ILSVSNLHLSLNQNE
+296 ILSVSNLNLLLNE
-311 ENEENEGFHKY
+311 EEDNEDLHKN
-322 ILKDINFKI
+322 ILKDVNFKI

-339 VGVQGN
+339 IGVQGN

-362 GNIKLNLNEEV
+362 GEIKLSIEEEV
-373 DLIDFSTLDI
+373 NLINFSTLDI

-401 LDFNLSENSWLAFHG
+401 LDLNLSENSWLAFHG
-416 YSALTKINYIE
+416 FNKLTKIISIQQD
-427 TNQNFFQKLLLPL
+427 QNIFQKLLLPL
-440 KKMKTIAINI
+440 KKMKKIAMNI
-450 VKNYEVKTPS
+450 VNNYEVKTPS
-460 IFSSMRNLSGGNQQK
+460 IYSSMRNLSGGNQQK
-475 VLIGREFAKN
+475 VLIGRELAKN

-507 LELIQKRD
+507 LELIQQRD
-515 NGSGIL
+515 NGSGVL

-540 YEGQIVGQGK
+540 YEGQIVGQGN
-550 LSDMNLDHISQ
+550 LSDMDLDQISQ
-561 LMTFGQKISEETP
+561 LMTFGKQITEDNK

>member
-10 EQINSQQDDIILQI
+10 EQIDSQHDDVILQI

-67 SGLYQYDQGKI
+67 SGLYQYDKGKI
-78 LIDKQWFQ
+78 LIDKHWFQ

-91 NNLSEIQF
+91 GNLSEIQF

-141 LGPINFPLNPLIDEK
+141 LGPINIPLNPLIDEK

-197 RQAELLILDEPTAV
+197 REAELLILDEPTAV

-247 ADRIVVLRKGE
+247 ADRIIVLRKGE
-258 VVGETTPGTISE
+258 VVGETFPGSISE

-283 STLERKDLEIGNA
+283 STLERENIPIGKP
-296 ILSVSNLHLSLNQNE
+296 ILSVSNLNLLLNE
-311 ENEENEGFHKY
+311 EEDNEDLHKN
-322 ILKDINFKI
+322 ILKDVNFKI

-339 VGVQGN
+339 IGVQGN

-362 GNIKLNLNEEV
+362 GEIKLSIEEEV
-373 DLIDFSTLDI
+373 NLINFSTLDI

-401 LDFNLSENSWLAFHG
+401 LDLNLSENSWLAFHG
-416 YSALTKINYIE
+416 FNKLTKISSIQQD
-427 TNQNFFQKLLLPL
+427 QNIFQKLLLPL
-440 KKMKTIAINI
+440 KKMKKIAMNI
-450 VKNYEVKTPS
+450 VNNYEVKTPS
-460 IFSSMRNLSGGNQQK
+460 IYSSMRNLSGGNQQK

-507 LELIQKRD
+507 LELIQQRD
-515 NGSGIL
+515 NGSGVL

-540 YEGQIVGQGK
+540 YEGQIVGQGN
-550 LSDMNLDHISQ
+550 LSDMDLDQISQ
-561 LMTFGQKISEETP
+561 LMTFGKQIMEDNK

>member
-10 EQINSQQDDIILQI
+10 EQIDSQHDDIILQI

-67 SGLYQYDQGKI
+67 SGLYQYDKGKI
-78 LIDKQWFQ
+78 LIDKHWFQ

-91 NNLSEIQF
+91 GNLSEIQF

-128 ITLGKEFTKNKVK
+128 ITLGKEFTKNTVK
-141 LGPINFPLNPLIDEK
+141 LGPVNFPLNPLIDEK

-161 IEELSKKFGL
+161 IEKLSKKFGL

-197 RQAELLILDEPTAV
+197 REAELLILDEPTAV

-258 VVGETTPGTISE
+258 VVGETFPGSISE

-283 STLERKDLEIGNA
+283 STLERENIPIGKP
-296 ILSVSNLHLSLNQNE
+296 ILSVSNLNLLLNE
-311 ENEENEGFHKY
+311 EEDNEDLHKN
-322 ILKDINFKI
+322 ILKDVNFKI

-339 VGVQGN
+339 IGVQGN

-362 GNIKLNLNEEV
+362 GEIKLSIEEEV
-373 DLIDFSTLDI
+373 NLINFSTLDI

-401 LDFNLSENSWLAFHG
+401 LDLNLSENSWLAFHG
-416 YSALTKINYIE
+416 FNKLTKISSIQQD
-427 TNQNFFQKLLLPL
+427 QNIFQKLLLPL
-440 KKMKTIAINI
+440 KKMKKIAMNI
-450 VKNYEVKTPS
+450 VNNYEVKTPS
-460 IFSSMRNLSGGNQQK
+460 IYSSMRNLSGGNQQK

-507 LELIQKRD
+507 LELIQQRD
-515 NGSGIL
+515 NGSGVL

-540 YEGQIVGQGK
+540 YEGQIVGQGN
-550 LSDMNLDHISQ
+550 LSDMDLDQISQ
-561 LMTFGQKISEETP
+561 LMTFGKQIMEDNK

>member
-1 MLVSIASEN
+1 M
-10 EQINSQQDDIILQI
+10 
-24 KNISKS
+24 
-30 FPGVLA
+30 
-36 LNDVS
+36 
-41 IDIKKGE
+41 
-48 ILAILGE
+48 
-55 NGAGKSTLMKIL
+55 
-67 SGLYQYDQGKI
+67 
-78 LIDKQWFQ
+78 
-86 NDVSN
+86 
-91 NNLSEIQF
+91 
-99 NEPLDAI
+99 DAI

-141 LGPINFPLNPLIDEK
+141 LGPINIPLNPLIDEK

-171 PIDPSILVEDLPI
+171 PIDPSLLVEDLPI

-197 RQAELLILDEPTAV
+197 REAELLILDEPTAV

-258 VVGETTPGTISE
+258 VVGETFPGSISE

-283 STLERKDLEIGNA
+283 STLERENIPIGKP
-296 ILSVSNLHLSLNQNE
+296 ILSVSNLNLLLNE
-311 ENEENEGFHKY
+311 EEDNEDLHKN
-322 ILKDINFKI
+322 ILKDVNFKI

-339 VGVQGN
+339 IGVQGN

-362 GNIKLNLNEEV
+362 GEIKLSIEEEV
-373 DLIDFSTLDI
+373 NLINFSTLDI

-401 LDFNLSENSWLAFHG
+401 LDLNLSENSWLAFHG
-416 YSALTKINYIE
+416 FNKLTKIISIQQD
-427 TNQNFFQKLLLPL
+427 QNIFQKLLLPL
-440 KKMKTIAINI
+440 KKMKKIAMNI
-450 VKNYEVKTPS
+450 VNNYEVKTPS
-460 IFSSMRNLSGGNQQK
+460 IYSSMRNLSGGNQQK

-507 LELIQKRD
+507 LELIQQRD
-515 NGSGIL
+515 NGSGVL

-540 YEGQIVGQGK
+540 YEGQIVGQGN
-550 LSDMNLDHISQ
+550 LSDMDLDQISQ
-561 LMTFGQKISEETP
+561 LMTFGKQIMEDNK

>member
-10 EQINSQQDDIILQI
+10 EQIDLQYDDIILQI

-67 SGLYQYDQGKI
+67 SGLYQYDKGKI
-78 LIDKQWFQ
+78 LINKHWFQ

-141 LGPINFPLNPLIDEK
+141 LGPINIPLNPLIDEK

-171 PIDPSILVEDLPI
+171 PIDPSILVEDLPV

-197 RQAELLILDEPTAV
+197 REAELLILDEPTAV

-258 VVGETTPGTISE
+258 VVGETFPGSISE

-283 STLERKDLEIGNA
+283 STLERENIPIGKP
-296 ILSVSNLHLSLNQNE
+296 ILSVSNLNLLLNEEE
-311 ENEENEGFHKY
+311 ENEDLHKN
-322 ILKDINFKI
+322 ILKDVNFKI
-331 HQNQIVGV
+331 YQNQIVGV
-339 VGVQGN
+339 IGVQGN

-362 GNIKLNLNEEV
+362 GEIKLTIEEEV
-373 DLIDFSTLDI
+373 NLINFSTLDI

-401 LDFNLSENSWLAFHG
+401 LDLNLSENSWLAFHG
-416 YSALTKINYIE
+416 FNKLTKISSIQQD
-427 TNQNFFQKLLLPL
+427 QNIFQKLLLPL
-440 KKMKTIAINI
+440 KKMKKIAMNI
-450 VKNYEVKTPS
+450 VNNYEVKTPS
-460 IFSSMRNLSGGNQQK
+460 IYSSMRNLSGGNQQK

-507 LELIQKRD
+507 SELIQQRD
-515 NGSGIL
+515 NGSGVL

-540 YEGQIVGQGK
+540 YEGQIVGQGN
-550 LSDMNLDHISQ
+550 LSDMDLDQISQ
-561 LMTFGQKISEETP
+561 LMTFGKQIMEDNK

>member
-10 EQINSQQDDIILQI
+10 EQIDSQHDDIILQI

-67 SGLYQYDQGKI
+67 SGLYQYDKGKI
-78 LIDKQWFQ
+78 LIDKHWFQ

-91 NNLSEIQF
+91 NNLSEIHF

-141 LGPINFPLNPLIDEK
+141 LGPINIPLNPLIDEK

-171 PIDPSILVEDLPI
+171 PIDPSLLVEDLPI

-197 RQAELLILDEPTAV
+197 REAELLILDEPTAV

-258 VVGETTPGTISE
+258 VVGETFPGSISE

-283 STLERKDLEIGNA
+283 STLERENIPIGKT
-296 ILSVSNLHLSLNQNE
+296 ILSVSNLNLLLNE
-311 ENEENEGFHKY
+311 EEDNEDLHKN
-322 ILKDINFKI
+322 ILKDVNFKI

-339 VGVQGN
+339 IGVQGN

-362 GNIKLNLNEEV
+362 GEIKLSIEEEV
-373 DLIDFSTLDI
+373 NLINFSTLDI

-401 LDFNLSENSWLAFHG
+401 LDLNLSENSWLAFHG
-416 YSALTKINYIE
+416 FNKLTKIISIQQD
-427 TNQNFFQKLLLPL
+427 QNIFQKLLLPL
-440 KKMKTIAINI
+440 KKMKKIAMNI
-450 VKNYEVKTPS
+450 VNNYEVKTPS
-460 IFSSMRNLSGGNQQK
+460 IYSSMRNLSGGNQQK

-507 LELIQKRD
+507 LELIQQRD
-515 NGSGIL
+515 NGSGVL

-540 YEGQIVGQGK
+540 YEGQIVGQGN
-550 LSDMNLDHISQ
+550 LSDMDLDQISQ
-561 LMTFGQKISEETP
+561 LMTFGKQIMEDNK

>member
-10 EQINSQQDDIILQI
+10 EQIDSQHDDVILQI

-67 SGLYQYDQGKI
+67 SGLYQYDKGKI

-141 LGPINFPLNPLIDEK
+141 LGPINIPLNPLIDEK

-197 RQAELLILDEPTAV
+197 REAELLILDEPTAV

-258 VVGETTPGTISE
+258 VVGETFPGSISE

-283 STLERKDLEIGNA
+283 STLERENIPIGKP
-296 ILSVSNLHLSLNQNE
+296 ILSVSNLNLLLNE
-311 ENEENEGFHKY
+311 EEDNEDLHKN
-322 ILKDINFKI
+322 ILKDVNFKI

-339 VGVQGN
+339 IGVQGN

-362 GNIKLNLNEEV
+362 GEIKLSIEEEV
-373 DLIDFSTLDI
+373 NLINFSTLDI

-401 LDFNLSENSWLAFHG
+401 LDLNLSENSWLAFHG
-416 YSALTKINYIE
+416 FNKLTKISSIQQD
-427 TNQNFFQKLLLPL
+427 QNIFQKLLLPL
-440 KKMKTIAINI
+440 KKMKKIAMNI
-450 VKNYEVKTPS
+450 VNNYEVKTPS
-460 IFSSMRNLSGGNQQK
+460 IYSSMRNLSGGNQQK

-507 LELIQKRD
+507 LELIQQRD
-515 NGSGIL
+515 NGSGVL

-540 YEGQIVGQGK
+540 YEGQIVGQGN
-550 LSDMNLDHISQ
+550 LSDMDLDQISQ
-561 LMTFGQKISEETP
+561 LMTFGKQIMEDNK

>member
-10 EQINSQQDDIILQI
+10 EQIDSQHDDIILQI

-67 SGLYQYDQGKI
+67 SGLYQYDKGKI
-78 LIDKQWFQ
+78 LIDKHWFQ

-141 LGPINFPLNPLIDEK
+141 LGPINIPLNPLIDEK

-197 RQAELLILDEPTAV
+197 REAELLILDEPTAV

-258 VVGETTPGTISE
+258 VVGETFPGSISE

-283 STLERKDLEIGNA
+283 STLERENIPIGKP
-296 ILSVSNLHLSLNQNE
+296 ILSVSNLNLLLNE
-311 ENEENEGFHKY
+311 EEDNEDLHKN
-322 ILKDINFKI
+322 ILKDVNFKI

-339 VGVQGN
+339 IGVQGN

-362 GNIKLNLNEEV
+362 GEIKLSIEEEV
-373 DLIDFSTLDI
+373 NLINFSTLDI

-401 LDFNLSENSWLAFHG
+401 LDLNLSENSWLAFHG
-416 YSALTKINYIE
+416 FNKLTKISSIQQD
-427 TNQNFFQKLLLPL
+427 QNIFQKLLLPL
-440 KKMKTIAINI
+440 KKMKKIAMNI
-450 VKNYEVKTPS
+450 VNNYEVKTPS
-460 IFSSMRNLSGGNQQK
+460 IYSSMRNLSGGNQQK

-507 LELIQKRD
+507 LELIQQRD
-515 NGSGIL
+515 NGSGVL

-540 YEGQIVGQGK
+540 YEGQIVGQGN
-550 LSDMNLDHISQ
+550 LSDMDLDQISQ
-561 LMTFGQKISEETP
+561 LMTFGKQIMEDNK

>member
-10 EQINSQQDDIILQI
+10 EQIDSQHDDIILQI

-67 SGLYQYDQGKI
+67 SGLYQYDKGKI

-141 LGPINFPLNPLIDEK
+141 LGPINIPLNPLIDEK

-197 RQAELLILDEPTAV
+197 REAELLILDEPTAV

-247 ADRIVVLRKGE
+247 ADRIIVLRKGE
-258 VVGETTPGTISE
+258 VVGETFPGSISE

-283 STLERKDLEIGNA
+283 STLQRENIPIGKP
-296 ILSVSNLHLSLNQNE
+296 ILSVSNLNLLLNE
-311 ENEENEGFHKY
+311 EEDNEDLHKN
-322 ILKDINFKI
+322 ILKDVNFKI

-339 VGVQGN
+339 IGVQGN

-362 GNIKLNLNEEV
+362 GEIKLSIEEEV
-373 DLIDFSTLDI
+373 NLINFSTLDI

-401 LDFNLSENSWLAFHG
+401 LDLNLSENSWLAFHG
-416 YSALTKINYIE
+416 FNKLTKISSIQQD
-427 TNQNFFQKLLLPL
+427 QNIFQKLLLPL
-440 KKMKTIAINI
+440 KKMKKIAMNI
-450 VKNYEVKTPS
+450 VNNYEVKTPS
-460 IFSSMRNLSGGNQQK
+460 IYSSMRNLSGGNQQK

-507 LELIQKRD
+507 LELIQQRD
-515 NGSGIL
+515 NGSGVL

-540 YEGQIVGQGK
+540 YEGQIVGQGN
-550 LSDMNLDHISQ
+550 LSDMDLDQISQ
-561 LMTFGQKISEETP
+561 LMTFGKQIMEDNK

>member
-10 EQINSQQDDIILQI
+10 EQIDSQHDDIILQI

-67 SGLYQYDQGKI
+67 SGLYQYDKGKI
-78 LIDKQWFQ
+78 LIDKHWFQ

-141 LGPINFPLNPLIDEK
+141 LGPINIPLNPLIDEK

-197 RQAELLILDEPTAV
+197 REAELLILDEPTAV

-258 VVGETTPGTISE
+258 VVGETFPGSISE

-283 STLERKDLEIGNA
+283 STLQRENIPIGKP
-296 ILSVSNLHLSLNQNE
+296 ILSVSNLNLLLNE
-311 ENEENEGFHKY
+311 EEDNEDLHKN
-322 ILKDINFKI
+322 ILKDVNFKI

-339 VGVQGN
+339 IGVQGN

-362 GNIKLNLNEEV
+362 GEIKLSIEEEV
-373 DLIDFSTLDI
+373 NLINFSTLDI

-401 LDFNLSENSWLAFHG
+401 LDLNLSENSWLAFHG
-416 YSALTKINYIE
+416 FNKLTKISSIQQD
-427 TNQNFFQKLLLPL
+427 QNIFQKLLLPL
-440 KKMKTIAINI
+440 KKMKKIAMNI
-450 VKNYEVKTPS
+450 VNNYEVKTPS
-460 IFSSMRNLSGGNQQK
+460 IYSSMRNLSGGNQQK

-507 LELIQKRD
+507 LELIQQRD
-515 NGSGIL
+515 NGSGVL

-540 YEGQIVGQGK
+540 YEGQIVGQGN
-550 LSDMNLDHISQ
+550 LSDMDLDQISQ
-561 LMTFGQKISEETP
+561 LMTFGKQIMEDNK

>member
-10 EQINSQQDDIILQI
+10 EQIDSQHDDIILQI

-67 SGLYQYDQGKI
+67 SGLYQYDKGKI
-78 LIDKQWFQ
+78 LIDKHWFQ

-141 LGPINFPLNPLIDEK
+141 LGPINIPLNPLIDEK

-161 IEELSKKFGL
+161 IEVLSKKFGL

-197 RQAELLILDEPTAV
+197 REAELLILDEPTAV

-258 VVGETTPGTISE
+258 VVGETFPGSISE

-283 STLERKDLEIGNA
+283 STLERKNIPIGKP
-296 ILSVSNLHLSLNQNE
+296 ILSVSNLNLLLNE
-311 ENEENEGFHKY
+311 EEDNEDLHKN
-322 ILKDINFKI
+322 ILKDVNLKI

-339 VGVQGN
+339 IGVQGN

-362 GNIKLNLNEEV
+362 GEIKLSIEEEV
-373 DLIDFSTLDI
+373 NLINFSTLDI

-401 LDFNLSENSWLAFHG
+401 LDLNLSENSWLAFHG
-416 YSALTKINYIE
+416 FNKLTKISSIQQD
-427 TNQNFFQKLLLPL
+427 QNIFQKLLLPL
-440 KKMKTIAINI
+440 KKMKKIAMNI
-450 VKNYEVKTPS
+450 VNNYEVKTPS
-460 IFSSMRNLSGGNQQK
+460 IYSSMRNLSGGNQQK

-507 LELIQKRD
+507 LELIQQRD
-515 NGSGIL
+515 NGSGVL

-540 YEGQIVGQGK
+540 YEGQIVGQGN
-550 LSDMNLDHISQ
+550 LSEMDLDQISQ
-561 LMTFGQKISEETP
+561 LMTFGKQIMEDNK

>member
-10 EQINSQQDDIILQI
+10 EQIDSQHDDVILQI

-67 SGLYQYDQGKI
+67 SGLYQYDKGKI
-78 LIDKQWFQ
+78 LIDKHWFQ

-141 LGPINFPLNPLIDEK
+141 LGPINIPLNPLIDEK

-161 IEELSKKFGL
+161 IEKLSKKFGL

-197 RQAELLILDEPTAV
+197 REAELLILDEPTAV

-258 VVGETTPGTISE
+258 VVGETFPGSISE

-283 STLERKDLEIGNA
+283 STLERENIPIGKP
-296 ILSVSNLHLSLNQNE
+296 ILSVSNLNLLLNE
-311 ENEENEGFHKY
+311 EEDNEDLHKN
-322 ILKDINFKI
+322 ILKDVNFKI

-339 VGVQGN
+339 IGVQGN

-362 GNIKLNLNEEV
+362 GEIKLSIEEEV
-373 DLIDFSTLDI
+373 NLINFSTLDI

-401 LDFNLSENSWLAFHG
+401 LDLNLSENSWLAFHG
-416 YSALTKINYIE
+416 FNKLTKISSIQQD
-427 TNQNFFQKLLLPL
+427 QNIFQKLLLPL
-440 KKMKTIAINI
+440 KKMKKIAMNI
-450 VKNYEVKTPS
+450 VNNYEVKTPS
-460 IFSSMRNLSGGNQQK
+460 IYSSMRNLSGGNQQK

-507 LELIQKRD
+507 LELIQQRD
-515 NGSGIL
+515 NGSGVL

-540 YEGQIVGQGK
+540 YEGQIVGQGN
-550 LSDMNLDHISQ
+550 LSDMDLDQISQ
-561 LMTFGQKISEETP
+561 LMTFGKQIMEDNK

>member
-10 EQINSQQDDIILQI
+10 EQIDSQHDDVILQI

-67 SGLYQYDQGKI
+67 SGLYQYDKGKI
-78 LIDKQWFQ
+78 LIDKHWFQ

-141 LGPINFPLNPLIDEK
+141 LGPINIPLNPLIDEK

-197 RQAELLILDEPTAV
+197 REAELLILDEPTAV

-247 ADRIVVLRKGE
+247 ADRIIVLRKGE
-258 VVGETTPGTISE
+258 VVGETFPGSISE

-283 STLERKDLEIGNA
+283 STLERENIPIGKP
-296 ILSVSNLHLSLNQNE
+296 ILSVSNLNLLLNE
-311 ENEENEGFHKY
+311 EEDNEDLHKN
-322 ILKDINFKI
+322 ILKDVNFKI

-339 VGVQGN
+339 IGVQGN

-362 GNIKLNLNEEV
+362 GEIKLSIEEEV
-373 DLIDFSTLDI
+373 NLINFSTLDI

-401 LDFNLSENSWLAFHG
+401 LDLNLSENSWLAFHG
-416 YSALTKINYIE
+416 FNKLTKISSIQQD
-427 TNQNFFQKLLLPL
+427 QNIFQKLLLPL
-440 KKMKTIAINI
+440 KKMKKIAMNI
-450 VKNYEVKTPS
+450 VNNYEVKTPS
-460 IFSSMRNLSGGNQQK
+460 IYSSMRNLSGGNQQK

-507 LELIQKRD
+507 LELIQQRD
-515 NGSGIL
+515 NGSGVL

-540 YEGQIVGQGK
+540 YEGQIVGQGN
-550 LSDMNLDHISQ
+550 LSDMDLDQISQ
-561 LMTFGQKISEETP
+561 LMTFGKQIMEDNK

>member
-10 EQINSQQDDIILQI
+10 EQIDSQHDDIILQI

-67 SGLYQYDQGKI
+67 SGLYQYDKGKI
-78 LIDKQWFQ
+78 LIDKHWFQ

-141 LGPINFPLNPLIDEK
+141 LGPINIPLNPLIDEK

-161 IEELSKKFGL
+161 IEKLSKKFGL

-197 RQAELLILDEPTAV
+197 REAELLILDEPTAV

-258 VVGETTPGTISE
+258 VVGETFPGSISE

-283 STLERKDLEIGNA
+283 STLERENIPIGKP
-296 ILSVSNLHLSLNQNE
+296 ILSVSNLNLLLNE
-311 ENEENEGFHKY
+311 EEDNEDLHKN
-322 ILKDINFKI
+322 ILKDVNFKI

-339 VGVQGN
+339 IGVQGN

-362 GNIKLNLNEEV
+362 GEIKLSIEEEV
-373 DLIDFSTLDI
+373 NLINFSTLDI

-401 LDFNLSENSWLAFHG
+401 LDLNLSENSWLAFHG
-416 YSALTKINYIE
+416 FNKLTKISSIQQD
-427 TNQNFFQKLLLPL
+427 QNIFQKLLLPL
-440 KKMKTIAINI
+440 KKMKKIAMNI
-450 VKNYEVKTPS
+450 VNNYEVKTPS
-460 IFSSMRNLSGGNQQK
+460 IYSSMRNLSGGNQQK

-507 LELIQKRD
+507 LELIQQRD
-515 NGSGIL
+515 NGSGVL

-540 YEGQIVGQGK
+540 YEGQIVGQGN
-550 LSDMNLDHISQ
+550 LSDMDLDQISQ
-561 LMTFGQKISEETP
+561 LMTFGKQIMEDNK